1 MCSVLEVS
9 FQVSWIR
16 HDDTHLLTTG
26 MYRYTPDQRFSSL
39 HKPSSENWVLEIRNT
54 AIEDQGCSLIYISP
68 FDYYFI
74 PSGIYECQI
83 STTPVRS
90 LRFNLEV
97 VGNED
102 FDLNNKICFLR

>member
-1 MCSVLEVS
+1 
-9 FQVSWIR
+9 
-16 HDDTHLLTTG
+16 

-97 VGNED
+97 VGNKD
-102 FDLNNKICFLR
+102 FNQQAKIVLGIKYLKHYLIVTMPRAINTN